1 MFSTGVDVRPAKKRI
16 CFTHLPLELLPTSI
30 LEGKC
35 KVFIHNHL
43 PSLIFFS
50 QLLYVARNPKD
61 QAVSYFHFHRMARF
75 LGLQTRELIH
85 L

>member
-1 MFSTGVDVRPAKKRI
+1 MRPAKKRI

-35 KVFIHNHL
+35 KVVIDNHL
-43 PSLIFFS
+43 PPVIIFFS